1 MKMADND
8 WLPAPVARRSL
19 FWLLPIVL
27 LTCALIAGLLYRE
40 GFWVT
45 RDQLH
50 FRTDSADGLAKGM
63 AVKLHGF
70 AVGTVTSVE
79 LDPGSARDASVVVK
93 LAIERRFMSLIAR
106 GSVISSAQEGL
117 IGQSY
122 LFIKPPPESGLA
134 PRASADGEQLPF
146 ERPKAL
152 SEIASDMAT
161 KMEPFVAKA
170 GELTSSLADPRGD
183 LRQLIHH
190 TRLAA
195 ENAPA
200 LTREAS
206 TALAQTGTV
215 LQGIQQSVEQLN
227 ARLPA
232 MLESTQKTLQNTE
245 VTSGEVRVL
254 TERHGRATLTSAQ
267 QAAQDAQEVLAG
279 ARQRWPLRTLAP
291 MPVYDSPA
299 TGVSPLILPTQTP
312 EGAQP

>member
-1 MKMADND
+1 MKMTDND
-8 WLPAPVARRSL
+8 WLPTPTARRSL

-27 LTCALIAGLLYRE
+27 LAGALVAGLLYRE
-40 GFWVT
+40 GFWVA

-79 LDPGSARDASVVVK
+79 LDPGSTRDASVLVK

-117 IGQSY
+117 IGQTY
-122 LFIKPPPESGLA
+122 LLIKPPSESALA
-134 PRASADGEQLPF
+134 PRAAADGEQLPF
-146 ERPKAL
+146 DRPKAL

-170 GELTSSLADPRGD
+170 GELTRSLADPDGD

-206 TALAQTGTV
+206 TTLTQTSTV

-227 ARLPA
+227 ARLPG
-232 MLESTQKTLQNTE
+232 MLDSTQKTLQNTE
-245 VTSGEVRVL
+245 VTSSEVRLL

-279 ARQRWPLRTLAP
+279 ARQRWPLRSLAP
-291 MPVYDSPA
+291 AATYDSPA
-299 TGVSPLILPTQTP
+299 TDVSPLLLPAEAKP
-312 EGAQP
+312 